1 MPGHRLPVCRSFF
14 RAHVTLN
21 HIAMRPAS
29 SAASEPEVVLARTGC
44 AGVALLNRP
53 RVLNALN
60 ISMIRHI
67 LPQLKKW
74 EEDPATSMVIIKG
87 AGEKAF
93 CAGGDIRAV
102 MESGKRGDSLA
113 KDFFREEYILNHAI
127 GTFKKPYV
135 ALIDGITMGGGVGL
149 SVHGHFRVATERTVF
164 AMPETAI
171 GLFPDVGGGYFLPR
185 LPGRLGLFLA
195 LTGFRLK
202 GRDVQRAGI
211 ATHFTEAARLP
222 SLEQELVSLS
232 SPSLQDVAR
241 LLDRYHQECKLD
253 EANKFVLAE
262 HREKIDRLF
271 LADSMEGIVANLERD
286 GGEWATQQLQTLKR
300 MSPTSMK
307 LALRQLSEGGHLSL
321 AEVLT
326 MEYRITQGC
335 MRGHDFYEGRAL
347 LIDKDQK
354 PVWQPSR
361 LEDVSGQDLDSY
373 FKSLGPSDLQ
383 L

>member
-1 MPGHRLPVCRSFF
+1 Q
-14 RAHVTLN
+14 
-21 HIAMRPAS
+21 AMRPAS
-29 SAASEPEVVLARTGC
+29 SAAPEPEVVLARTGC

-102 MESGKRGDSLA
+102 MEAGKRGDSLA

-185 LPGRLGLFLA
+185 LPGRLG
-195 LTGFRLK
+195 
-202 GRDVQRAGI
+202 I

-241 LLDRYHQECKLD
+241 LLDRYHQEVLD
-253 EANKFVLAE
+253 ETKKFVLAE

-286 GGEWATQQLQTLKR
+286 GGEWATQQLQMLKR

-307 LALRQLSEGGHLSL
+307 LALRQLSEGGRLSL

-335 MRGHDFYEGRAL
+335 MRGHDFYEGVRSV

-361 LEDVSGQDLDSY
+361 LEDVSDQDLDSY